1 MPAALLASDALPRAW
16 AELDAFE
23 GAEYRR
29 VLVPVWST
37 AADDRALLAVANLD
51 EAVEAAG

>member
-1 MPAALLASDALPRAW
+1 VPAALLASDALPRAW

-37 AADDRALLAVANLD
+37 AADDRALLAVANLY